1 MQSAV
6 ASEELNMAANARLT
20 PEQERQ
26 LAMDFARGDEE
37 TVAKLIKA
45 LVVSVVK
52 NYKGGPVPLEDLVQE
67 GSEALLEAARSFDHT
82 KGFRFSTYA
91 KTVIRNRINHYL
103 RSQKSLIRLP
113 DDFQFKMQP
122 IFAAMAAFQQENGRE
137 PALQELAP
145 LVNMDECELR
155 ELMQRWPQISSLD
168 ATLSGEEST
177 LQAYLEDQRS
187 PKPYQPLVREELR
200 RLMEELL
207 SRLDERQRQAL
218 RLHFGMEDGTCHT
231 FEEIGDILGVSRQ
244 RAQQITTKAMEH
256 LRCMSIDVGLED
268 FLN

>member
-6 ASEELNMAANARLT
+6 ADKELNTAENARLT

-26 LAMDFARGDEE
+26 LAMDLARGDEQ
-37 TVAKLIKA
+37 TVAKMIKV
-45 LVVSVVK
+45 LVVSVAK
-52 NYKGGPVPLEDLVQE
+52 SYKGGPVPLEDLVQE
-67 GSEALLEAARSFDHT
+67 GSEALLEAAKSFDHT
-82 KGFRFSTYA
+82 KGFLFSTYA
-91 KTVIRNRINHYL
+91 KTAIRNRINHYF

-122 IFAAMAAFQQENGRE
+122 IFAAMAAFQQANGKE
-137 PALQELAP
+137 PTLQELAP

-168 ATLSGEEST
+168 ATFFEEENT

-187 PKPYQPLVREELR
+187 PKPHQPLVRDELR
-200 RLMEELL
+200 RLIEELL
-207 SRLDERQRQAL
+207 SRLDPRQRQAL
-218 RLHFGMEDGTCHT
+218 RLHFGMEDDTCYT
-231 FEEIGDILGVSRQ
+231 FEQIGEILGVSRQ
-244 RAQQITTKAMEH
+244 RAQQITTKAMEN
-256 LRCMSIDVGLED
+256 LRSMSGDVGLED

>member
-6 ASEELNMAANARLT
+6 ATEKENMAETSLLT

-37 TVAKLIKA
+37 TVKKLIKA
-45 LVVSVVK
+45 LVVSVAK
-52 NYKGGPVPLEDLVQE
+52 NYQGGPVPLEDLVQE
-67 GSEALLEAARSFDHT
+67 GSEALLEAAGSFDHT

-91 KTVIRNRINHYL
+91 KAAIRNRINHYL

-122 IFAAMAAFQQENGRE
+122 IFAAKAEFVQENGKE
-137 PALQELAP
+137 PTLQELARK
-145 LVNMDECELR
+145 LQMDERELR
-155 ELMQRWPQISSLD
+155 NLMQKWPQISSLD
-168 ATLSGEEST
+168 ATLSDEENN
-177 LQAYLEDQRS
+177 LQAFLEDRQS
-187 PKPYQPLVREELR
+187 PKPHQPLVREELR
-200 RLMEELL
+200 RLMDELL
-207 SRLDERQRQAL
+207 ARLEPRHRQVL

-231 FEEIGDILGVSRQ
+231 FEEIGEKLGVSRQ
-244 RAQQITTKAMEH
+244 RAQQITTKAMEN
-256 LRCMSIDVGLED
+256 LRAMSVDVGLED